1 MQDIMAVWCFITV
14 HIVLGKQ
21 LEDTARAESFARFEF
36 DRQIQHVLITVA
48 CE

>member
-1 MQDIMAVWCFITV
+1 MQDIMAVRYFITV

-21 LEDTARAESFARFEF
+21 DMARTESFARFDF